1 MTAVRCFHAAPGVLQ
16 AGSEG
21 TGGGAAATD
30 ATAAAAASSTSAAAA
45 AAAAAAGVVA
55 PTTQQLRTLV
65 FTSAVPMVG
74 FGFMDNLV
82 MIQAGDMIDSTI
94 GVTLGLSTL
103 TAAAFGQVQ

>member
-1 MTAVRCFHAAPGVLQ
+1 
-16 AGSEG
+16 
-21 TGGGAAATD
+21 
-30 ATAAAAASSTSAAAA
+30 
-45 AAAAAAGVVA
+45 
-55 PTTQQLRTLV
+55 
-65 FTSAVPMVG
+65 MVG